1 MERMKHNSGVKKI
14 ALSMDVCD
22 NGGRESLPRVVIV
35 GAGPG
40 ESAEL
45 FTPFLPVLTILYLC
59 NHHLFLS
66 TCQLDYFAPCHWPP
80 PVSNR

>member
-1 MERMKHNSGVKKI
+1 MKHNSGVKKI

-45 FTPFLPVLTILYLC
+45 FTPFLPVLY
-59 NHHLFLS
+59 NSLS
-66 TCQLDYFAPCHWPP
+66 M
-80 PVSNR
+80 

>member
-40 ESAEL
+40 ESAQL
-45 FTPFLPVLTILYLC
+45 FTLFLPVLYNSLC

-66 TCQLDYFAPCHWPP
+66 TYQLDYFAPCHWPP
-80 PVSNR
+80 LGSNR